1 MRKRTKRG
9 RWVGCFVVYEV
20 DEARSCS
27 ACMTAR
33 HVHWSCV
40 GPRFGNHCG
49 VGLGTTTVLSD
60 QNPQAVVDILTCS
73 AKHKVG
79 VSLERGGAASLLK
92 LVSDVIRLNNPL
104 RVVWQS
110 HVHIFIS
117 QNVEPLK
124 ASTYPDMSVFG
135 IAQALPCW
143 SLKDLL
149 HAMRVSRY

>member
-1 MRKRTKRG
+1 MFIG
-9 RWVGCFVVYEV
+9 RVLAPGSE
-20 DEARSCS
+20 
-27 ACMTAR
+27 
-33 HVHWSCV
+33 
-40 GPRFGNHCG
+40 
-49 VGLGTTTVLSD
+49 TTVASVWVQRQSSRD

-104 RVVWQS
+104 HVVWQS

-135 IAQALPCW
+135 IAQALPCS